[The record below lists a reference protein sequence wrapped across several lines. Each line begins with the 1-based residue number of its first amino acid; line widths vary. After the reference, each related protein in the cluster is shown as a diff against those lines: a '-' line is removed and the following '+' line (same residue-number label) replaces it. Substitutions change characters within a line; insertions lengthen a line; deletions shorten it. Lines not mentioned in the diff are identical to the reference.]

1 MSFVN
6 RIFNKIVALLL
17 FVPFLAF
24 ADIPPPPPAFVGNPH
39 GTPAEVRVYNQTV
52 QRGGQVYFQPQ
63 GSNNGGFNMRN
74 GSRPQFSVASTNGSA
89 VMAGKSHPA
98 TFYDYYGNKTGGT
111 FKTQTRI
118 PNSTVAKGFGA
129 VMVGTTAAG
138 HLDNLKRQGVAE
150 QISRGFSDGD
160 WTAVAAGVVKIFDWT
175 GFGSSLADAFYGDSS
190 AANEVMSSLR
200 EQALRQARADFD
212 NAQRQQQRQQI
223 DPNATYTHIIVTEWH
238 MDHPTDKTVSEYVV
252 KGNPPWTGMGQK
264 QSSDWSVEQ
273 KTINGFTVPNK
284 LPAEKKYFMNIHNKV
299 ISGKEAA
306 AIQSK
311 INIDLERYIPDQ
323 AAWEKAMEQFL
334 NQSHQNNEAIRDLIN
349 ALWDKGGIGMHNTQ
363 TTVVGS
369 VGDNTFVTNPYTPA
383 GGNQAQ
389 QTQFKVNPDGSVTVN
404 TIQRPD
410 LPANSAAAPT
420 KSPAPNKQGDQQQGE
435 QNQQGQQNKQQ
446 GEQNQQGQQNK
457 QQSGMMEQFCN
468 KFPNLLFC
476 AKVDEKQ
483 MDGAAKG
490 GGDGDVK
497 FDKPP
502 KELNSEDVDALGKK
516 VADYKKANTVD
527 AMKAYAYKQFVGHET
542 AACPAPAQ
550 FTVKGKTIS
559 VPYDHFCTFLLLI
572 RPFVIAC
579 FALLT
584 IFFVIRNLH

>member
-17 FVPFLAF
+17 FLPFLAF
-24 ADIPPPPPAFVGNPH
+24 ADIPPPPPSFVGNPH

-63 GSNNGGFNMRN
+63 SSNNGGFNMTN

-98 TFYDYYGNKTGGT
+98 TFHDYYGNKTGGT

-129 VMVGTTAAG
+129 VMVGTMAAN
-138 HLDNLKRQGVAE
+138 HLDNLTRQGVAD

-160 WTAVAAGVVKIFDWT
+160 WTAVAAGVGKIFDFT
-175 GFGSSLADAFYGDSS
+175 GFGSSLANAFYGDSS
-190 AANEVMSSLR
+190 AANEVMSPLR
-200 EQALRQARADFD
+200 DQALRQARSDFD
-212 NAQRQQQRQQI
+212 KFQSQRQQI
-223 DPNATYTHIIVTEWH
+223 DPNATYTHIVVHEWDGTSAAGSSGGTVTEYLAKGAAPWRAGQS
-238 MDHPTDKTVSEYVV
+238 KT
-252 KGNPPWTGMGQK
+252 K
-264 QSSDWSVEQ
+264 DWPSPI
-273 KTINGFTVPNK
+273 TINGTTITNK
-284 LPAEKKYFMNIHNKV
+284 LPADENHWMSIDNTTV
-299 ISGKEAA
+299 SGRDAI
-306 AIQSK
+306 AIQAK
-311 INIDLERYIPDQ
+311 INMNLEQYVPNE

-334 NQSHQNNEAIRDLIN
+334 NQSHQNNDAIRDLIN
-349 ALWDKGGIGMHNTQ
+349 ALWEKGAIGMNNTE
-363 TTVVGS
+363 TTVSGS
-369 VGDNTFVTNPYTPA
+369 AADNTFVTAPYTPSD
-383 GGNQAQ
+383 GKQAQ

-404 TIQRPD
+404 TIPRPD

-420 KSPAPNKQGDQQQGE
+420 KSPAPNKQGEQQQGE
-435 QNQQGQQNKQQ
+435 QNQQGQQNK
-446 GEQNQQGQQNK
+446 
-457 QQSGMMEQFCN
+457 QSGMMEQFCN

>member
-17 FVPFLAF
+17 FLPFLAF
-24 ADIPPPPPAFVGNPH
+24 ADIPPPPPSFVGNPH

-63 GSNNGGFNMRN
+63 GSNNGGFNMTN

-98 TFYDYYGNKTGGT
+98 TFHDYYGNKTGGT

-129 VMVGTTAAG
+129 VMVGTMAAN
-138 HLDNLKRQGVAE
+138 HLDNLTRQGVAD

-160 WTAVAAGVVKIFDWT
+160 WTAVAAGVGKIFDFT
-175 GFGSSLADAFYGDSS
+175 GFGSSLANAFYGDSS
-190 AANEVMSSLR
+190 AANEVMSPLR
-200 EQALRQARADFD
+200 DQALRQARSDFD
-212 NAQRQQQRQQI
+212 KFQSQRQQI
-223 DPNATYTHIIVTEWH
+223 DPNATYTHIVVHEWDGTSAAGSSGGTVTEYLAKGAAPWRAGQS
-238 MDHPTDKTVSEYVV
+238 KT
-252 KGNPPWTGMGQK
+252 K
-264 QSSDWSVEQ
+264 DWPSPI
-273 KTINGFTVPNK
+273 TINGTTITNK
-284 LPAEKKYFMNIHNKV
+284 LPADENHWMSIDNTTV
-299 ISGKEAA
+299 SGRDAI
-306 AIQSK
+306 AIQAK
-311 INIDLERYIPDQ
+311 INMNLEQYVPNE

-334 NQSHQNNEAIRDLIN
+334 NQSHQNNDAIRDLIN
-349 ALWDKGGIGMHNTQ
+349 ALWEKGAIGMNNTE
-363 TTVVGS
+363 TTVSGS
-369 VGDNTFVTNPYTPA
+369 AADNTFVTAPYTPSD
-383 GGNQAQ
+383 GKQAQ

-404 TIQRPD
+404 TIPRPD

-420 KSPAPNKQGDQQQGE
+420 KSPAPNKQGEQQQGE
-435 QNQQGQQNKQQ
+435 QNQQGQQNKQ
-446 GEQNQQGQQNK
+446 
-457 QQSGMMEQFCN
+457 SGMMEQFCN
-468 KFPNLLFC
+468 KFPNLVFC

>member
-6 RIFNKIVALLL
+6 RSFNKIVALLL

-24 ADIPPPPPAFVGNPH
+24 ADIPPPPPSFVGNPH

-52 QRGGQVYFQPQ
+52 QRGGQTYFQPQ

-98 TFYDYYGNKTGGT
+98 TFHDYYGNKTGGT

-129 VMVGTTAAG
+129 VMVGTMAAN
-138 HLDNLKRQGVAE
+138 HLDNLQRQGVAD

-160 WTAVAAGVVKIFDWT
+160 WTAVAAGVGKIFDWT
-175 GFGSSLADAFYGDSS
+175 GFGSSLANAFYGDSS
-190 AANEVMSSLR
+190 AANEVMSPLR

-212 NAQRQQQRQQI
+212 NFQSQRQQI
-223 DPNATYTHIIVTEWH
+223 DPNATYTHIVVHEWDGTSAAGSSGGTVTEYLAKGSAPWRAGQS
-238 MDHPTDKTVSEYVV
+238 KT
-252 KGNPPWTGMGQK
+252 K
-264 QSSDWSVEQ
+264 DWPSPI
-273 KTINGFTVPNK
+273 TINGTTITNK
-284 LPAEKKYFMNIHNKV
+284 LPADENHWMSINNTTV
-299 ISGKEAA
+299 SGRD
-306 AIQSK
+306 AIEIQAK
-311 INIDLERYIPDQ
+311 INTNLEQYVPNE

-334 NQSHQNNEAIRDLIN
+334 NQSSENNNAIRDLIN
-349 ALWDKGGIGMHNTQ
+349 ALWEKGAIGMHNTE
-363 TTVVGS
+363 TTVSGS
-369 VGDNTFVTNPYTPA
+369 AADNTFVTAPYTPSD
-383 GGNQAQ
+383 GKQAQ
-389 QTQFKVNPDGSVTVN
+389 QTQFKVNPDGSVTVS
-404 TIQRPD
+404 TIPRPD

-420 KSPAPNKQGDQQQGE
+420 KSPAPNKQGDQ
-435 QNQQGQQNKQQ
+435 QQ

-490 GGDGDVK
+490 GKDGDVK

>member
-17 FVPFLAF
+17 FLPFLAF
-24 ADIPPPPPAFVGNPH
+24 ADIPPPPPSFVGNHH

-63 GSNNGGFNMRN
+63 SSNNGGFNMTN

-98 TFYDYYGNKTGGT
+98 TFHDYYGNKTGGT

-129 VMVGTTAAG
+129 VMVGTMAAN
-138 HLDNLKRQGVAE
+138 HLDNLTRQGVAD

-160 WTAVAAGVVKIFDWT
+160 WTAVAAGVGKIFDFT
-175 GFGSSLADAFYGDSS
+175 GFGSSLANAFYGDSS
-190 AANEVMSSLR
+190 AANEVMSPLR
-200 EQALRQARADFD
+200 DQALRQARSDFD
-212 NAQRQQQRQQI
+212 KFQSQRQQI
-223 DPNATYTHIIVTEWH
+223 DPNATYTHIVVHEWDGTSAAGSSGGTVTEYLAKGAAPWRAGQS
-238 MDHPTDKTVSEYVV
+238 KT
-252 KGNPPWTGMGQK
+252 K
-264 QSSDWSVEQ
+264 DWPSPI
-273 KTINGFTVPNK
+273 TINGTTITNK
-284 LPAEKKYFMNIHNKV
+284 LPADENHWMSIDNTTV
-299 ISGKEAA
+299 SGRDAI
-306 AIQSK
+306 AIQAK
-311 INIDLERYIPDQ
+311 INMNLEQYVPNE

-334 NQSHQNNEAIRDLIN
+334 NQSHQNNDAIRDLIN
-349 ALWDKGGIGMHNTQ
+349 ALWEKGAIGMNNTE
-363 TTVVGS
+363 TTVSGS
-369 VGDNTFVTNPYTPA
+369 AADNTFVTAPYTPSD
-383 GGNQAQ
+383 GKQAQ

-404 TIQRPD
+404 TIPRPD

-420 KSPAPNKQGDQQQGE
+420 KSPAPNKQGEQQQGE
-435 QNQQGQQNKQQ
+435 QNQQGQQNK
-446 GEQNQQGQQNK
+446 
-457 QQSGMMEQFCN
+457 QSGMMEQFCN

>member
-17 FVPFLAF
+17 FLPFLAF
-24 ADIPPPPPAFVGNPH
+24 ADIPPPPPSFVGNPH

-63 GSNNGGFNMRN
+63 GSNNGGFNMTN

-98 TFYDYYGNKTGGT
+98 TFHDYYGNKTGGT

-129 VMVGTTAAG
+129 VMVGTMAAN
-138 HLDNLKRQGVAE
+138 HLDNLTRQGVAD

-160 WTAVAAGVVKIFDWT
+160 WTAVAAGVGKIFDFT
-175 GFGSSLADAFYGDSS
+175 GFGSSLANAFYGDSS
-190 AANEVMSSLR
+190 AANEVMSPLR
-200 EQALRQARADFD
+200 DQALRQARSDFD
-212 NAQRQQQRQQI
+212 KFQSQRQQI
-223 DPNATYTHIIVTEWH
+223 DPNATYTHIVVHEWDGTSAAGSSGGTVTEYLAKGAAPWRAGQS
-238 MDHPTDKTVSEYVV
+238 KT
-252 KGNPPWTGMGQK
+252 K
-264 QSSDWSVEQ
+264 DWPSPI
-273 KTINGFTVPNK
+273 TINGTTITNK
-284 LPAEKKYFMNIHNKV
+284 LPADENHWMSIDNTTV
-299 ISGKEAA
+299 SGRDAI
-306 AIQSK
+306 AIQAK
-311 INIDLERYIPDQ
+311 INMNLEQYVPNE

-334 NQSHQNNEAIRDLIN
+334 NQSHQNNDAIRDLIN
-349 ALWDKGGIGMHNTQ
+349 ALWEKGAIGMNNTE
-363 TTVVGS
+363 TTVSGS
-369 VGDNTFVTNPYTPA
+369 AADNTFVTAPYTPSD
-383 GGNQAQ
+383 GKQAQ

-404 TIQRPD
+404 TIPRPD

-420 KSPAPNKQGDQQQGE
+420 KSPAPNKQGEQQQGE
-435 QNQQGQQNKQQ
+435 QNQQGQQNK
-446 GEQNQQGQQNK
+446 
-457 QQSGMMEQFCN
+457 QSGMMEQFCN

>member
-24 ADIPPPPPAFVGNPH
+24 ADIPPPPPSFVGNPH

-98 TFYDYYGNKTGGT
+98 TFHDYYGNKTGGT

-129 VMVGTTAAG
+129 VMVGTMAAN
-138 HLDNLKRQGVAE
+138 HLDNLTRQGVAD

-160 WTAVAAGVVKIFDWT
+160 WTAVAAGVGKIFDWT
-175 GFGSSLADAFYGDSS
+175 GFGSSLANAFYGDSS
-190 AANEVMSSLR
+190 AANEVMSPLR
-200 EQALRQARADFD
+200 EQALRQARSDFD
-212 NAQRQQQRQQI
+212 KFQQHRQNI
-223 DPNATYTHIIVTEWH
+223 NPNDTYTHVVVKEWGGEGENYLDSNRAVVTEYIVKGSAPWRAGQSKTKEWPSPIMINGTTITNQLPADESH
-238 MDHPTDKTVSEYVV
+238 WMSINNTTVSGRDAIAIQA
-252 KGNPPWTGMGQK
+252 KINTNL
-264 QSSDWSVEQ
+264 EQ
-273 KTINGFTVPNK
+273 YVPN
-284 LPAEKKYFMNIHNKV
+284 E
-299 ISGKEAA
+299 
-306 AIQSK
+306 
-311 INIDLERYIPDQ
+311 

-334 NQSHQNNEAIRDLIN
+334 NQSHQNNDAIRDLIN
-349 ALWDKGGIGMHNTQ
+349 ALWEKGAIGMHNTE
-363 TTVVGS
+363 TTVSGS
-369 VGDNTFVTNPYTPA
+369 DADNTFVTAPYTPSD
-383 GGNQAQ
+383 GKQAQ
-389 QTQFKVNPDGSVTVN
+389 QTQFKVNPDGSVTVS
-404 TIQRPD
+404 TIPRPD

-420 KSPAPNKQGDQQQGE
+420 KSPAPNKQGE
-435 QNQQGQQNKQQ
+435 QQQ

-516 VADYKKANTVD
+516 VADYKKSNTVD

-559 VPYDHFCTFLLLI
+559 VPYDQFCAFLLLI

>member
-17 FVPFLAF
+17 FLPFLAF
-24 ADIPPPPPAFVGNPH
+24 ADIPPPPPSFVGNPH

-63 GSNNGGFNMRN
+63 SSNNGGFNMTN

-98 TFYDYYGNKTGGT
+98 TFHDYYGNKTGGT

-129 VMVGTTAAG
+129 VMVGTMAAN
-138 HLDNLKRQGVAE
+138 HLDNLTRQGVAD

-160 WTAVAAGVVKIFDWT
+160 WTAVAAGVGKIFDFT
-175 GFGSSLADAFYGDSS
+175 GFGSSLANAFYGDSS
-190 AANEVMSSLR
+190 AANEVMSPLR
-200 EQALRQARADFD
+200 DQALRQARSDFD
-212 NAQRQQQRQQI
+212 KFQSQRQQI
-223 DPNATYTHIIVTEWH
+223 DPNATYTHIVVHEWDGTSAAGSSGGTVTEYLAKGAAPWRAGQS
-238 MDHPTDKTVSEYVV
+238 KT
-252 KGNPPWTGMGQK
+252 K
-264 QSSDWSVEQ
+264 DWPSPI
-273 KTINGFTVPNK
+273 TINGTTITNK
-284 LPAEKKYFMNIHNKV
+284 LPADENHWMSIDNTTV
-299 ISGKEAA
+299 SGRDAI
-306 AIQSK
+306 AIQAK
-311 INIDLERYIPDQ
+311 INMNLEQYVPNE

-334 NQSHQNNEAIRDLIN
+334 NQSHQNNDAIRDLIN
-349 ALWDKGGIGMHNTQ
+349 ALWEKGAIGMNNTE
-363 TTVVGS
+363 TTVSGS
-369 VGDNTFVTNPYTPA
+369 AADNTFVTAPYTPSD
-383 GGNQAQ
+383 GKQAQ
-389 QTQFKVNPDGSVTVN
+389 QTQFKVNPDGSVTVS
-404 TIQRPD
+404 TIPRPD

-420 KSPAPNKQGDQQQGE
+420 KSPAPNKQGEQQQGE
-435 QNQQGQQNKQQ
+435 QNQQGQQNK
-446 GEQNQQGQQNK
+446 
-457 QQSGMMEQFCN
+457 QSGMMEQFCN

>member
-17 FVPFLAF
+17 FLPFLAF
-24 ADIPPPPPAFVGNPH
+24 ADIPPPPPSFVGNPH

-63 GSNNGGFNMRN
+63 GSNNGGFNMTN

-98 TFYDYYGNKTGGT
+98 TFHDYYGNKTGGT

-129 VMVGTTAAG
+129 VMVGTMAAN
-138 HLDNLKRQGVAE
+138 HLDNLTRQGVAD

-160 WTAVAAGVVKIFDWT
+160 WTAVAAGVGKIFDFT
-175 GFGSSLADAFYGDSS
+175 GFGSSLANAFYGDSS
-190 AANEVMSSLR
+190 AANEVMSPLR
-200 EQALRQARADFD
+200 DQALRQARSDFD
-212 NAQRQQQRQQI
+212 KFQSQRQQI
-223 DPNATYTHIIVTEWH
+223 DPNATYTHIVVHEWDGTSAAGSSGGTVTEYLAKGAAPWRAGQS
-238 MDHPTDKTVSEYVV
+238 KT
-252 KGNPPWTGMGQK
+252 K
-264 QSSDWSVEQ
+264 DWPSPI
-273 KTINGFTVPNK
+273 TINGTTITNK
-284 LPAEKKYFMNIHNKV
+284 LPADENHWMSIDNTTV
-299 ISGKEAA
+299 SGRDAI
-306 AIQSK
+306 AIQAK
-311 INIDLERYIPDQ
+311 INMNLEQYVPNE
-323 AAWEKAMEQFL
+323 AAWEKAREQFL
-334 NQSHQNNEAIRDLIN
+334 NQSHQNNDAIRDLIN
-349 ALWDKGGIGMHNTQ
+349 ALWEKGAIGMNNTE
-363 TTVVGS
+363 TTVSGS
-369 VGDNTFVTNPYTPA
+369 AADNTFVTAPYTPSD
-383 GGNQAQ
+383 GKQAQ

-404 TIQRPD
+404 TIPRPD

-420 KSPAPNKQGDQQQGE
+420 KSPAPNKQGEQQQGE
-435 QNQQGQQNKQQ
+435 QNQQGQQNK
-446 GEQNQQGQQNK
+446 
-457 QQSGMMEQFCN
+457 QSGMMEQFCN